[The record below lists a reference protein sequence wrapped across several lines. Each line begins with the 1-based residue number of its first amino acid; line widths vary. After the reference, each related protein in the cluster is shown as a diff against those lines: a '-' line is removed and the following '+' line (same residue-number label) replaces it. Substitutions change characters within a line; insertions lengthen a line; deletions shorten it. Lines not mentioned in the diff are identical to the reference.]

1 MFEKLKEGREIAQFQ
16 NKWINIMSNL
26 GKFNKMKQ
34 TYSLNNVVKTQY
46 GYKAD
51 ILIVDGLRFKE
62 LEDIKDTIEDNYGC
76 MCVLN
81 KNKRSNVVYA
91 DFIFAE
97 PNKDKYSVITG
108 LKPWEVYLGNGY
120 NGEPI
125 IIDMIKYPHILITG
139 GTRSGKS
146 KMTDCIITGLI
157 CNCSIEELELYLSQ
171 VAKSDLILYEDVK
184 QCRAFADTLEKTLT
198 MLQHLDKKMEDRD
211 KLIRPYRKKA
221 QADNYQDYNKINKGN
236 KLSTVFVVFDEMSS
250 LFQTK
255 GDCADIKS
263 LKEEIVRLI
272 RRIAQF
278 GASLGVFL
286 ICSLQRPTVD
296 NLDPFIKSQ
305 STCIISFRQNNS
317 KSSEVATDDA
327 TMALGLEQREFVYK
341 TNLSNYGIVP
351 LVDNKNIYSFIEP
364 SLQPNHRNIFTSLKK
379 CEQSR
384 EKLENKLIE
393 IPKIKTPK
401 ATPVEYTKIKTQ
413 EEILKENISM
423 IPNFVPY
430 TPLEGLKIIDQTSIP
445 MDTEKPKKV

>member
-26 GKFNKMKQ
+26 GKFNKLKQ
-34 TYSLNNVVKTQY
+34 TYSLNNIEKTSY
-46 GYKAD
+46 GFKVD
-51 ILIVDGLRFKE
+51 ILIVDGLRYKD
-62 LEDIKDTIEDNYGC
+62 LEETKDTIEDNYGC
-76 MCVLN
+76 MCVFN
-81 KNKRSNVVYA
+81 KNKRSNIVYA
-91 DFIFAE
+91 DFIFSE
-97 PNKDKYSVITG
+97 PNKDKYTPILN
-108 LKPWEVYLGNGY
+108 LKPWEVYLGNSY
-120 NGEPI
+120 SGEPI

-184 QCRAFADTLEKTLT
+184 QCRAFADTLEKTST
-198 MLQHLDKKMEDRD
+198 MLQHLDNKMNDRD
-211 KLIRPYRKKA
+211 KLIRPFRKKA
-221 QADNYQDYNKINKGN
+221 MADNYQDYNKINKN
-236 KLSTVFVVFDEMSS
+236 NPLSTVYVVFDEMSS

-317 KSSEVATDDA
+317 KSSEVATDDS

-341 TNLSNYGIVP
+341 TNISNYGIVP
-351 LVDNKNIYSFIEP
+351 LVDNKKIYSFIKP
-364 SLQPNHRNIFTSLKK
+364 SLQPNHRTIFIDLKK
-379 CEQSR
+379 LKNTKVSK
-384 EKLENKLIE
+384 EKIE
-393 IPKIKTPK
+393 
-401 ATPVEYTKIKTQ
+401 
-413 EEILKENISM
+413 
-423 IPNFVPY
+423 
-430 TPLEGLKIIDQTSIP
+430 
-445 MDTEKPKKV
+445 EKPKETPTFDKVNNKSPQISTSKIPNYVPYKDNKGLAIKEEPRIPINTKKPIKGGKERI

>member
-34 TYSLNNVVKTQY
+34 TYSLNNIEKTQY
-46 GYKAD
+46 GYKGI
-51 ILIVDGLRFKE
+51 ILIVDGLRY
-62 LEDIKDTIEDNYGC
+62 KDLDVIEDNYGC

-81 KNKRSNVVYA
+81 KNKRSNIVYA

-97 PNKDKYSVITG
+97 PNKDKYTPILN
-108 LKPWEVYLGNGY
+108 LKPWEVYLGNCY

-184 QCRAFADTLEKTLT
+184 QCRAFADTSEKTLT

-317 KSSEVATDDA
+317 KSSEVATDDS

-351 LVDNKNIYSFIEP
+351 LVDNKKIYNFIQP
-364 SLQPNHRNIFTSLKK
+364 SLQPNHRTIFVDLKKLNNIKISKEKVEEKPIETPIFDKVSNMKPQINIF
-379 CEQSR
+379 
-384 EKLENKLIE
+384 N
-393 IPKIKTPK
+393 
-401 ATPVEYTKIKTQ
+401 
-413 EEILKENISM
+413 
-423 IPNFVPY
+423 IPNYVPY
-430 TPLEGLKIIDQTSIP
+430 QDTKGFTVKEEPRIPII
-445 MDTEKPKKV
+445 TEKPIKGGKEKIDY